1 MKTLPH
7 SNFLEIETTRHDY
20 VDMAHND
27 AKFFKER
34 STPPNLKFYEVWNK
48 SNGEY
53 DKKNYFN
60 KKFKSLFMEIIP
72 WIPTMTTYCT

>member
-34 STPPNLKFYEVWNK
+34 STPPNLKFYEV
-48 SNGEY
+48 
-53 DKKNYFN
+53 
-60 KKFKSLFMEIIP
+60 
-72 WIPTMTTYCT
+72 